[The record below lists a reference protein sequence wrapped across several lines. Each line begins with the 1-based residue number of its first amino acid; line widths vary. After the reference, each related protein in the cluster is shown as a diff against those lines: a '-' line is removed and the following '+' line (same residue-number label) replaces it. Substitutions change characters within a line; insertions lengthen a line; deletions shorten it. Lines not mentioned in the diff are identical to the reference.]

1 MSTRFL
7 TTESQSQITPYA
19 QELIDYVCKH
29 GRMGELAAQMLLDD
43 WLEPDWRQ
51 MTAPPTAECICI
63 GIDINDFV
71 DDDEEGADA

>member
-1 MSTRFL
+1 MSTRVL

-19 QELIDYVCKH
+19 QEQIDYVCKH

-51 MTAPPTAECICI
+51 LTAPPDVEQVILEVCQ
-63 GIDINDFV
+63 
-71 DDDEEGADA
+71 DEEGDDA